1 MDLQHYRATWH
12 DYRAPGFYMLTMTA
26 DTQQHTGR
34 HKDLFG
40 TICGEDEASVHIQ
53 HTTLGK
59 SIIAAIYNLE
69 AMFPEVE
76 VIESIVMPDHL
87 HLQLWVHESMHKH
100 LGSIVGYIKKVS
112 TTTYLHEATL
122 RTRHLCVTCQ
132 SDPREQKRQAKRIQ
146 DAIAWATA
154 MTAKPS
160 ETIPL
165 SPNESTPS
173 TQVSALPTNER
184 TLTSHIST
192 TSPKERTTSVKVC
205 MPSPSHQPM
214 TGLQSDAL
222 YVLSH
227 LVRDGSAVTQP
238 IPILELPTLWT
249 PGYHD
254 RIVKH
259 RGQISTQRRYI
270 LDNPRRAWIKSH
282 TPNAFKHHG
291 HIKYPIP
298 LPLAQQLKQSAI
310 WWDERRS
317 VQHSPFTQR
326 SHYADSYIELL
337 AKFLLCKRSDKTPYL
352 HLKAYGNLSLLQ
364 SGRPLI
370 NVRISRSIAGDA
382 LKSELSRL
390 LRLCE
395 EEGAVLISPFISPG
409 ENEIKLAAKLH
420 GYPLIELCSKS
431 MSNKWHPMQSNP
443 KDAIFIS
450 QHILLNIPDDDS
462 YTSSGRM
469 LTLSPWSDRPE
480 GEKAIKP
487 DMELANEICSVMSI
501 ISMDENVC

>member
-59 SIIAAIYNLE
+59 SIIATIDNLE

-87 HLQLWVHESMHKH
+87 HLQLWVHEPMLKH

-122 RTRHLCVTCQ
+122 RTRQLCVTSQ

-160 ETIPL
+160 ETKPL
-165 SPNESTPS
+165 SPNEGT
-173 TQVSALPTNER
+173 
-184 TLTSHIST
+184 
-192 TSPKERTTSVKVC
+192 
-205 MPSPSHQPM
+205 PSPSQQPM

-254 RIVKH
+254 RIVKR

-270 LDNPRRAWIKSH
+270 LDNPRRTWIKSH

-370 NVRISRSIAGDA
+370 NVRISRSITGDA

-450 QHILLNIPDDDS
+450 QHILLTIPDDDS

>member
-59 SIIAAIYNLE
+59 SIIAAIDNLE

-87 HLQLWVHESMHKH
+87 HLQLWVHEPMLKH

-122 RTRHLCVTCQ
+122 RTHHLCVTCQ

-154 MTAKPS
+154 MT
-160 ETIPL
+160 
-165 SPNESTPS
+165 
-173 TQVSALPTNER
+173 
-184 TLTSHIST
+184 
-192 TSPKERTTSVKVC
+192 
-205 MPSPSHQPM
+205 
-214 TGLQSDAL
+214 
-222 YVLSH
+222 
-227 LVRDGSAVTQP
+227 QP

-254 RIVKH
+254 RIVKR

-282 TPNAFKHHG
+282 TPNTFKHHG

-370 NVRISRSIAGDA
+370 NVRISRSITGDA

-431 MSNKWHPMQSNP
+431 MSDKWHPMQSNL
-443 KDAIFIS
+443 KEAIFIP
-450 QHILLNIPDDDS
+450 QHILHNIPDDDS